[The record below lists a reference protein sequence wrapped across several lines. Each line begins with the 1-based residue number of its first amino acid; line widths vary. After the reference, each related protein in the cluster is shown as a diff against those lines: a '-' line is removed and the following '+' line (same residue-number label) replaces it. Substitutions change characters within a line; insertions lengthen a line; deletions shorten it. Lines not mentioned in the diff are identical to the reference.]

1 MKMMDI
7 HITIIAYFLTNT
19 LNWDVIWGKAKEKN
33 TLVSGNVGGE
43 KNLHLGGC
51 KFIFLTNLT
60 ENFK

>member
-51 KFIFLTNLT
+51 KFIF
-60 ENFK
+60 